1 MPDAPTVVPAMAMR
15 RCGQVALI
23 GRPNVG
29 KSTLLNRLLGET
41 WSISSPRPQTTRNR
55 VLGLKTG
62 PGFQVAYVDTPGLQ
76 SQYGGELNRRM
87 RREAITALHD
97 TTVTVFLVE
106 ALSWRPE
113 VDAQVLGIL
122 QTANASVFLA
132 INKIDRVKPKERLL
146 PFIDQLAA
154 MHDYAAIVPISARNG
169 TQVDVLEKRLLAQL
183 PLSAST
189 LAVEEGRPPLDE
201 RSLAAELL
209 RAELLLRLGDELPY
223 CLSVRVEHL
232 ARIDGIAHVHA
243 SIWVET
249 EGQKRIVVGRGGRI
263 LKIAG
268 SRARARLE
276 RRWGQQVNLR
286 TWVFVVR
293 NWSASVARLEELT
306 RD

>member
-1 MPDAPTVVPAMAMR
+1 MR
-15 RCGQVALI
+15 HSGQVALV

-29 KSTLLNRLLGET
+29 KSTLLNHLLGET

-55 VLGLKTG
+55 VLGQKTG
-62 PGFQVAYVDTPGLQ
+62 PGFQVTYVDTPGLQ
-76 SQYGGELNRRM
+76 SKYGGELNRRM

-97 TTVTVFLVE
+97 TEVTVFLVE
-106 ALSWRPE
+106 ALCWRPE
-113 VDAQVLGIL
+113 ADAQVLGVL
-122 QTANASVFLA
+122 QAADTSVFLA

-169 TQVDVLEKRLLAQL
+169 TQVDVLEERLLAQL
-183 PLSAST
+183 PLSASA
-189 LAVEEGRPPLDE
+189 LEEASPPLGE
-201 RSLAAELL
+201 RRLAAELL

-223 CLSVRVEHL
+223 CLSVRVEQL
-232 ARIDGIAHVHA
+232 ARAGDTAHVHA

-268 SRARARLE
+268 SRARAQLE

-286 TWVFVVR
+286 SWVRVVR
-293 NWSASVARLEELT
+293 NWSASAARLEELA